1 MKEQALTMNTSQ
13 SIRLAG
19 FGLLALA
26 ALGFANP
33 SHAASI
39 SLGQPGY
46 GGSGCPAGSASVSVS
61 PDGSSLS
68 ILFDSY
74 TVEAGGSNPQVAR
87 KSCNLSIP
95 VKVPNGMS
103 VSLISADY
111 RGFAD
116 LPAGAEA
123 RLDTEYFFGGSRGPA
138 YSQRFNGRFSNTY
151 LKRHQMAAG
160 ANVWSACGADVN
172 LRVNSGMTVR
182 SSGEAALATV
192 DSADFNAG
200 ILYHLQ
206 YRSCNSNST
215 PHNNR
220 PPASN
225 PAQPPPRNNNVLPG
239 HPHYQPDPRR
249 PERWDRRW
257 EPRRPPVD
265 LRWAR
270 PGHP

>member
-1 MKEQALTMNTSQ
+1 MRQQTLSMH
-13 SIRLAG
+13 SIRTIRLTGA
-19 FGLLALA
+19 GLLTLA
-26 ALGFANP
+26 ALGFAN
-33 SHAASI
+33 HAHADTVT
-39 SLGQPGY
+39 LGQPGY
-46 GGSGCPAGSASVSVS
+46 GGSGCPAGSASASIS

-74 TVEAGGSNPQVAR
+74 MVEAGGSNPRVAR

-123 RLDTEYFFGGSRGPA
+123 QLDTEYFFGGSRGPA
-138 YSQRFNGRFSNTY
+138 FSQRFNGRFSNTY
-151 LKRHQMAAG
+151 LKRHQLQAG

-182 SSGEAALATV
+182 SNGEAALATV

-206 YRSCNSNST
+206 YRSCNSGPFSNNPP
-215 PHNNR
+215 PHNN
-220 PPASN
+220 N
-225 PAQPPPRNNNVLPG
+225 VTPPPRNEPLPRW
-239 HPHYQPDPRR
+239 PPSRFDRR
-249 PERWDRRW
+249 PEPPRQPFDW
-257 EPRRPPVD
+257 RRPGSTPEY
-265 LRWAR
+265 
-270 PGHP
+270 